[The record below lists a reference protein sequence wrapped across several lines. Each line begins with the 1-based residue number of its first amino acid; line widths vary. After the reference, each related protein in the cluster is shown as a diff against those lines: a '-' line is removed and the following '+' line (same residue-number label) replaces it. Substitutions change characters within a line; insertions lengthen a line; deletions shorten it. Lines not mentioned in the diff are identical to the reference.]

1 MSALDY
7 VQYAAAG
14 FLEPICILMFLI
26 PLWGTDIRLKWPARQ
41 AKEIYKRYLM
51 WPGRIIILAG
61 AIGWLADTKLA
72 GQFLLLMDLS
82 EQLPQMPIVIRF
94 VELIYFLVIVVGVIS
109 SNSASAEAYN
119 KTTILFH
126 EKKYVQTKKICTIS
140 ILIILSILGLG
151 ICGVSFKILH
161 MVWKISIIVF
171 FADYTIMLL
180 LEQCGVSFDA
190 ENHWLYVRRFWKA
203 VDIDLEKAYIICKP
217 TEDNNIW
224 SIKWSGDEYDFT
236 VKSKELIKRIS
247 DFDRY
252 VNTTEAEEKPKRNNE
267 AFDILLR
274 NRKNTLFIGYTGV
287 DFGILFIPFSYMLY
301 KISEDI
307 VCVYLLAPGAVFLIV
322 LGIYMLLYYYRYSLN
337 ATEKG
342 ICCRGIFREK
352 SFLWDEISAEVN
364 HLNVVFKKDGKK
376 EFEIETQCSNVDK
389 LLKVLKEQD
398 LCSVTWNSKHADKLG
413 AENGSE

>member
-1 MSALDY
+1 MSTLDY
-7 VQYAAAG
+7 VQFAAAG
-14 FLEPICILMFLI
+14 FLEPIYILMFLI
-26 PLWGTDIRLKWPARQ
+26 NLWGTDIRLKWPAQQ
-41 AKEIYKRYLM
+41 AKEIYIRYLM
-51 WPGRIIILAG
+51 WPGRILILAG
-61 AIGWLADTKLA
+61 TIGWFADTKLA

-82 EQLPQMPIVIRF
+82 EKLSQMPIIFRF
-94 VELIYFLVIVVGVIS
+94 VELIYFLIIIVIVIS
-109 SNSASAEAYN
+109 SNSAFSKAYN

-126 EKKYVQTKKICTIS
+126 EKKYVQTKKICIIS

-247 DFDRY
+247 DFDKY
-252 VNTTEAEEKPKRNNE
+252 INTTEVEEKPKRNNDV
-267 AFDILLR
+267 FDIVLR
-274 NRKNTLFIGYTGV
+274 YKKN
-287 DFGILFIPFSYMLY
+287 ILFMGYAGIFFGMFFIPLSYMLY
-301 KISEDI
+301 KNLGEIIFIYVFS
-307 VCVYLLAPGAVFLIV
+307 PAVIILNI
-322 LGIYMLLYYYRYSLN
+322 LGIYFLLYYYRYSLN

-398 LCSVTWNSKHADKLG
+398 LCPVTWNSKHADKLEADTEG
-413 AENGSE
+413 